1 MPYDDPDPTDPM
13 TLTGV
18 ELEVDAPGAMRD
30 MAECFIEEYIR
41 LGLSAEAIAGLFES
55 GEFAGPALAINR
67 LGRDLIRD
75 MVQEQLLLRGP
86 RGVRMQIDQTPGGA
100 LSLPVMDS

>member
-18 ELEVDAPGAMRD
+18 ELLVDDPGAVRD
-30 MAECFIEEYIR
+30 MAECFIQEYVR
-41 LGLSAEAIAGLFES
+41 LGLSAEAITELFE
-55 GEFAGPALAINR
+55 GGKFAGPTMAISE
-67 LGRDLIRD
+67 LGRDTILEMI
-75 MVQEQLLLRGP
+75 QEQLLLRGP

-100 LSLPVMDS
+100 LSLPVLER